1 MDGKIGKRDLYCAGL
16 EIAFYTMIVLT
27 AIFFLVAMLQ
37 ILAAEERQRL
47 VVWPL
52 AVTVGASL
60 FSLGCCWIIQGKML
74 KECGRRR

>member
-16 EIAFYTMIVLT
+16 EIAFYSMIVLT
-27 AIFFLVAMLQ
+27 AVFFLVAMLQ

-52 AVTVGASL
+52 AVTVGSSL
-60 FSLGCCWIIQGKML
+60 ILLGGCWVIQGKML
-74 KECGRRR
+74 RECGRER